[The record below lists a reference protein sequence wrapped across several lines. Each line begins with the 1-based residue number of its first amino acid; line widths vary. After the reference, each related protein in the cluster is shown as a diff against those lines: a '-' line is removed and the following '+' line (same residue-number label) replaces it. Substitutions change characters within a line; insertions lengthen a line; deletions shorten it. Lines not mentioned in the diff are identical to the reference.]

1 MLLLSLC
8 GALLHGKFV
17 SFKLYYKTMFSFE
30 VLETDGFARAGTIHT
45 PHGDIKTPA
54 FTPVATQATVKTL
67 DVHELTKAHAQ
78 AVLANTYH
86 LYLSPGIE
94 VIQEFDG
101 FAPFMNW
108 SGPTLTDSGGY
119 QVSFLWEPKNIHSKT
134 ERAASVK
141 ITDEGA
147 LFRSHIDGSKHL
159 LTPEKSMEIQD
170 ALGADIIM
178 AFDQPL
184 SLSSSEKRQ
193 NEAFIRTLQWEERS
207 FRRWEDL
214 QKNRKNFQAL
224 YGIVQ
229 GETDVKK
236 RQESLQFVL
245 NMNFPGIAIGG
256 ATIGS
261 DPAITKQALETIV
274 EMFPNNKPIHALGL
288 GGGPEG
294 ILNAVSLGIDTFDNT
309 SVTRMARTGLVFIY
323 PEDGGTTKNK
333 FRIDTKKFKKNDRS
347 PLSNKCTCT
356 TCKEYS
362 RAYLRHLMVNDE
374 LLGGRLLSIHNVT
387 FMNMFMHELRNAI
400 LSKSF
405 SDFKKE
411 WTS

>member
-1 MLLLSLC
+1 
-8 GALLHGKFV
+8 
-17 SFKLYYKTMFSFE
+17 MFSFE

-45 PHGDIKTPA
+45 PHGDIQTPA

-67 DVHELTKAHAQ
+67 DVHELVSAHSQ

-86 LYLSPGIE
+86 LYLSPGTE
-94 VIQEFDG
+94 VIKTFGG

-108 SGPTLTDSGGY
+108 HGPTLTDSGGY
-119 QVSFLWEPKNIHSKT
+119 QVSFLWEPKSITSKT

-147 LFRSHIDGSKHL
+147 LFRSHIDGTKHL
-159 LTPEKSMEIQD
+159 LTPEKSMEIQE

-193 NEAFIRTLQWEERS
+193 NEAFTRTLKWEERS
-207 FRRWEDL
+207 FVRWESL
-214 QKNRKNFQAL
+214 QKNRTNFQAL

-229 GETDVKK
+229 GETDIKK

-245 NMNFPGIAIGG
+245 SMNFPGIAIGG
-256 ATIGS
+256 STIGS
-261 DPAITKQALETIV
+261 DPEITKQALETIV
-274 EMFPNNKPIHALGL
+274 DLFPNNKPIHALGL

-294 ILNAVSLGIDTFDNT
+294 ILNAVSCGIDTFDNT

-333 FRIDTKKFKKNDRS
+333 FRIDIKKFKKDDRS
-347 PLSNKCTCT
+347 PLSKKCMCT

-374 LLGGRLLSIHNVT
+374 LLGGRLLSIHNVS
-387 FMNMFMHELRNAI
+387 FMNDFMSELRSAI
-400 LSKSF
+400 LTKNF
-405 SDFKKE
+405 LGFKNE
-411 WTS
+411 WTT